1 MRLFFSIFFI
11 YSLSLFSSIYAQNG
25 TQIIV
30 LPYHEADLCEAFD
43 NMTTKSREVI
53 DEISAGLRGQGYRS
67 ASFTAIMRNL
77 KTRGGC
83 DTQNPNKILS
93 NIITEAKCK
102 YYLTVESSFEKNSE
116 GYYVNL
122 NISAYNA
129 ETREVV
135 SYVSAQSDNA
145 STTDTRALARNAWQK
160 ITTQVTEYISLQPA
174 KKEEIVDNKK
184 PVIDNEKIVAK
195 LTSDVDI
202 NIPQAKNQ
210 NPDAIAVV
218 IGNTNYTKTRAVK
231 YALND
236 ALAMKKYLIEA
247 FGFKEANIFHI
258 EDATKSDFEL
268 MFGNKEQQK
277 GKLFNAVKKGKSDV
291 FIFYSGHGAPG
302 LKDKNAYFIP
312 IGCDPQYIE
321 IGGYVTET
329 FYRNLSIIPAKSMTV
344 VLDACFSGAELFQ
357 NISPIVIKPKGIMG
371 IKNGNMLASSRDAE
385 VSGWYNE
392 KEHGLFT
399 YFFLKAIQDK
409 TADIDKNN
417 KITLNEIY
425 RFTSDETEAV
435 PFLARKLHGIDQNPV
450 IQGTSVNTILV
461 ELNR

>member
-1 MRLFFSIFFI
+1 
-11 YSLSLFSSIYAQNG
+11 AQNG

-43 NMTTKSREVI
+43 GMTTKSREAI
-53 DEISAGLRGQGYRS
+53 DEISAGLKSQGYRS

-77 KTRGGC
+77 KGRGGC
-83 DTQNPNKILS
+83 DTQNPLKILS
-93 NIITEAKCK
+93 NVLTEAKCK
-102 YYLTVESSFEKNSE
+102 YYMTVESSFEESSE

-122 NISAYNA
+122 NVSAYNA

-135 SYVSAQSDNA
+135 SYASAQSDKVS
-145 STTDTRALARNAWQK
+145 STDARALTRNAWQK
-160 ITTQVTEYISLQPA
+160 ISSQITEYISLQPTT
-174 KKEEIVDNKK
+174 KKEEVVEKK
-184 PVIDNEKIVAK
+184 VIIENGKIVAK

-218 IGNTNYTKTRAVK
+218 IGNTNYTKTKPVK

-258 EDATKSDFEL
+258 EDASKSDFEL
-268 MFGNKEQQK
+268 MFGTKEQQK
-277 GKLFNAVKKGKSDV
+277 GKLFNAVKRGKSDV
-291 FIFYSGHGAPG
+291 FVFYSGHGAPG
-302 LKDKNAYFIP
+302 LKDKNAYFVP
-312 IGCDPQYIE
+312 IECDPQYIE

-329 FYRNLSIIPAKSMTV
+329 FYRNLSIIPAKSITV

-371 IKNGNMLASSRDAE
+371 IKNGNLLASSRDAE

-409 TADIDKNN
+409 TADVDKNN
-417 KITLNEIY
+417 KVTLNEIY
-425 RFTSDETEAV
+425 RFVSDETEGV

-450 IQGTSVNTILV
+450 IQGTSVNKILV